1 MRMTTEAEKLIRTK
15 HTNKMPGKELEDHI
29 AQFLKTQNMCVL
41 ATCKDNIPRATPV
54 EYYSHGT
61 TLYVM
66 PTEGQK
72 MENIRHNRIVSVAV
86 FAPYVNWLSVKG
98 VQISGEATLLTQESK
113 EFKEALAVYKWEKS
127 AKEIGISNI
136 PKTFK
141 LLKIVPHAI
150 EVLDISLKHKGYA
163 PRQMWSP

>member
-1 MRMTTEAEKLIRTK
+1 M
-15 HTNKMPGKELEDHI
+15 
-29 AQFLKTQNMCVL
+29 AQ
-41 ATCKDNIPRATPV
+41 
-54 EYYSHGT
+54 H
-61 TLYVM
+61 LYVM

-113 EFKEALAVYKWEKS
+113 EFKEALTVYKWEKS
-127 AKEIGISNI
+127 AKELGISNI

-150 EVLDISLKHKGYA
+150 EILDISLKNKGYA